1 METYRRIQ
9 STGYYNFELNEEKID
24 KRLFTWLD

>member
-1 METYRRIQ
+1 METHRRIQ
-9 STGYYNFELNEEKID
+9 SISYYNFELNEEKID